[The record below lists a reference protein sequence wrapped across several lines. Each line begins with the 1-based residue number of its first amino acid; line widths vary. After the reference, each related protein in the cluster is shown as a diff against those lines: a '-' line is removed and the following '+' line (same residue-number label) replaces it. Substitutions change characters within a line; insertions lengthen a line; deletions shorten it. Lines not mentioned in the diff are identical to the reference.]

1 MLNPKKYK
9 QITDEVAKDMG
20 LDKHLVEE
28 VVQFFYSQVRK
39 NLSKLTH
46 PRIVLPGL
54 GTFTVRKQ
62 KLKNQVKK
70 NSDILNNLDPTK
82 FNDYKV
88 HRSVREKLERL
99 TSMQEIISKEEEE
112 RRSFKT
118 NKDGKTD

>member
-99 TSMQEIISKEEEE
+99 TSMQEIITKEEEE

>member
-1 MLNPKKYK
+1 VLNPKKYK

>member
-1 MLNPKKYK
+1 
-9 QITDEVAKDMG
+9 MG

>member
-1 MLNPKKYK
+1 VLNPRKYK

>member
-99 TSMQEIISKEEEE
+99 TSMQEMISKEEEE
-112 RRSFKT
+112 KRSFKADR
-118 NKDGKTD
+118 NGKTD

>member
-1 MLNPKKYK
+1 
-9 QITDEVAKDMG
+9 MG

-112 RRSFKT
+112 KRSFKADR
-118 NKDGKTD
+118 NGKTD